1 MDNIAQKT
9 NLASPGLRLIG
20 WFIDLMFWLLI
31 ILFFVLLLVSQTQLE
46 MLMDNIL
53 LTIVTL
59 FILLPLLVPFVNS
72 FLITIFG
79 GSIGNILTQ
88 TRIVDK
94 NGKNISYWK
103 GFFRNYLGYM
113 VSAMLFWLGFIWAF
127 IDKERRT
134 WHDMM
139 ADTWVVTRNKSGI
152 LIGSISLIGIIILN
166 SILIS
171 NIYTNAYQ
179 NRMFYKDIV
188 DEVIME
194 AKSLYNNERLM
205 EDMDFEAS
213 DGEVDLERNPFEP
226 SDLF

>member
-1 MDNIAQKT
+1 MDNQAQKT

-31 ILFFVLLLVSQTQLE
+31 VLFFVLLLVSQTQLE

-53 LTIVTL
+53 LTIVAL
-59 FILLPLLVPFVNS
+59 FVLLPLLVPFVNS
-72 FLITIFG
+72 FLITTFG
-79 GSIGNILTQ
+79 GSVGNILTQ

-94 NGKNISYWK
+94 DGKNISYWK

-171 NIYTNAYQ
+171 NIYTKAYQ

-194 AKSLYNNERLM
+194 AKSLYNNEKLM
-205 EDMDFEAS
+205 EDMDFEANMQ
-213 DGEVDLERNPFEP
+213 EVDVERNPFEP
-226 SDLF
+226 TDLF

>member
-31 ILFFVLLLVSQTQLE
+31 VLFFVLLLVSQTQLE

-171 NIYTNAYQ
+171 NIYSNAYK

-205 EDMDFEAS
+205 EDIDFEAS
-213 DGEVDLERNPFEP
+213 DGEVDSNRNPFEP